1 MRVSPGVVTEALM
14 HASTTDE
21 ERVEDAKAKL
31 VRDIDVEGKKG
42 AKFQAKQEA
51 KKNESE
57 ERCEDPADVVLTVG
71 CIVITSAKKEK
82 ARFDNFTAEVVRLGK
97 DNKVRVKMLDGP
109 AAGVAKDFPRC
120 NLNLV
125 VKEETAP
132 AEDEQETKRQKM
144 AAELFGSTL

>member
-120 NLNLV
+120 ILNLV
-125 VKEETAP
+125 VEEEKV
-132 AEDEQETKRQKM
+132 AEDEPDAKRQRM
-144 AAELFGSTL
+144 AAELFGATL